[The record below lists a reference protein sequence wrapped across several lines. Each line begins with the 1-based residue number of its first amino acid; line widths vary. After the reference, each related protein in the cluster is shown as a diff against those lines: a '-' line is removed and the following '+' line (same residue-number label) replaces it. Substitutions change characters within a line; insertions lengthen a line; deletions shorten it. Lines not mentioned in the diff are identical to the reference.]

1 MQYFASGK
9 IDGMTSRYNILHDGI
24 SAHLKETSRLAF
36 FKTND
41 SIP

>member
-9 IDGMTSRYNILHDGI
+9 IDGLTSKCNILPDGI
-24 SAHLKETSRLAF
+24 SAYLKETSRLAF

>member
-1 MQYFASGK
+1 
-9 IDGMTSRYNILHDGI
+9 MTSSYNILHNGI